1 MDVNVVFPRSSATMY
16 YPVLLLLVLLS
27 ISNSSSSAAVSSSP
41 TNNDQNTPDNTQTYY
56 YKSYIKSSC
65 NTTTYPSIC
74 YKNLN
79 RYALSIQ
86 ADPFLLCNTS
96 LGLAFKAARSASSTV
111 SKILKHN
118 SSSLTPPAK
127 AVVRDCYG
135 NLKDSVGQIK
145 DSISEMG
152 NLYKSS
158 DKDFK
163 MSNIKTWVSAA
174 ITNYNTCS
182 DGFEEQSVDGDVRDK
197 INKLV
202 LNAARMTS
210 NALYFINHLVY

>member
-1 MDVNVVFPRSSATMY
+1 MDVNVVFPRSSATMH

-27 ISNSSSSAAVSSSP
+27 ISNSCSSAVSSSP
-41 TNNDQNTPDNTQTYY
+41 TNNYQNTPDNTQTYY

-111 SKILKHN
+111 SKILKNN

-152 NLYKSS
+152 NLYESS

-182 DGFEEQSVDGDVRDK
+182 DGFEEQSVDADVRDK